1 MNWKKIRDLR
11 EPYNDAINYRSRDYK
26 EFFQKIFLRT
36 DDLERILDP
45 HVYFLMGEKGSGKT
59 AFAVYLENNETKNH
73 KCKLTTMT
81 ETQYKRFIAL
91 KRQGKLAYSDY
102 ANIWR
107 SMLLFIVGR
116 MLVEKSSNPL
126 HLITGKFSK
135 IKKEV
140 EKWSKNALNPEVE
153 SAFEA
158 INSQALS
165 ATLKNEK
172 IGEAGAEQKSQN
184 TEKSAFFKHHLLDT
198 ENALKD
204 AISSLKLSDGHVLFI
219 DGIDYRPESVPYLEY
234 IECIKGLGEAV
245 WQLNTEFFGSIRD
258 SKGRIKIVLLVRP
271 DVFHALNLYNS
282 NSRLQDN
289 SVFLDWSTTER
300 EYETSK
306 LFEVSGKYFS
316 SQQSTSVLP
325 SAAWDQYYPT
335 KNSSGYTF
343 KRLLKH
349 SFHKPRDILTFV
361 KLTRKFYANSANHDA
376 TQFSADIADQPAI
389 TREFSDYLLGE
400 VKNYSAFYMPQDDF
414 NKYLKFFQYLNG
426 KSRFNI
432 KEFDTAFSEFKSWAG
447 GETFNATVYLRD
459 SESLLQLFYD
469 VNIIGYCES
478 VEGGGETFYHWSYRE
493 RSANNVAPKVKTSG
507 SFMLNPGIAKAL
519 DIGKRMDSSKALD
532 RRDRRLHDSHRS
544 NKKRAGIKT
553 GNVLPSAVRV
563 GVPVRFPSGSAAKFS
578 AQPTITTPTDAKKKS
593 PRKRRKQVSP
603 KKEESDDK

>member
-1 MNWKKIRDLR
+1 MNWKRIGELR
-11 EPYNDAINYRSRDYK
+11 EPYNDAVNYRSRDYK

-36 DDLERILDP
+36 DDLDRILNP

-116 MLVEKSSNPL
+116 MLVEKSQNPFHTL
-126 HLITGKFSK
+126 TGKFSQ
-135 IKKEV
+135 IKKEID
-140 EKWSKNALNPEVE
+140 KWSKNALNPEVE

-158 INSQALS
+158 INSEAIS
-165 ATLKNEK
+165 AKLKNDVV
-172 IGEAGAEQKSQN
+172 GEAAGEQKNQT
-184 TEKSAFFKHHLLDT
+184 TEKSAFLKHHLLET
-198 ENALKD
+198 EGAFKQ
-204 AISSLKLSDGHVLFI
+204 AINSLKLSDGHVLFI
-219 DGIDYRPESVPYLEY
+219 DGIDYRPEAVPYLEY

-245 WQLNTEFFGSIRD
+245 WQLNTEFFNSIRD

-300 EYETSK
+300 EYEMSK
-306 LFEVSGKYFS
+306 LFELSGKYFS
-316 SQQSTSVLP
+316 SQQSAVVTP
-325 SAAWDQYYPT
+325 SAAWNQYYPG
-335 KNSSGYTF
+335 KSASGYTF

-361 KLTRKFYANSANHDA
+361 KITQKVYAKSNNSDA
-376 TQFSADIADQPAI
+376 IQFAADIADQPSV

-400 VKNYSAFYMPQDDF
+400 VKNYSAFYMAQDDF
-414 NKYLKFFQYLNG
+414 NKYLKFFQFLHG
-426 KSRFNI
+426 RSRFSI
-432 KEFDTAFSEFKSWAG
+432 KEFDAAFIAFKAWAA
-447 GETFNATVYLRD
+447 GEKFNATEYLRD
-459 SESLLQLFYD
+459 AESLLQLFYD
-469 VNIIGYCES
+469 VNVIGYSEN

-507 SFMLNPGIAKAL
+507 SLMLNPGIAKAL
-519 DIGKRMDSSKALD
+519 DIGKRM
-532 RRDRRLHDSHRS
+532 
-544 NKKRAGIKT
+544 
-553 GNVLPSAVRV
+553 
-563 GVPVRFPSGSAAKFS
+563 
-578 AQPTITTPTDAKKKS
+578 
-593 PRKRRKQVSP
+593 VSP
-603 KKEESDDK
+603 KPSDRSARQLHDGHRKNKNRRKKTSQVTTPSVQELGQVLVERQEAKRSANDGAPPTNPPSQRRNSGRGGDRRKKQRKNLPKAA